1 MTQEPTSATTGAAL
15 RPTRKSRGDA
25 IFAGISK
32 SAGVL
37 ILAVLAG
44 VALFLIIEAWP
55 AVTASSDE
63 IPEGKS
69 LLDYCIPLV
78 YGTIIAAVLALLIA
92 TPVSLGIALFISH
105 YAPKRLAQG
114 LGYIVDLLAAIPSV
128 VYGLWGIVFLA
139 AQLTPA
145 YGWLA
150 EHVGLASVP
159 VGGRSVQYS
168 DLLKQYDYWKNV
180 ADREAGRRPAAKQ
193 INLSGF

>member
-78 YGTIIAAVLALLIA
+78 YG
-92 TPVSLGIALFISH
+92 
-105 YAPKRLAQG
+105 R
-114 LGYIVDLLAAIPSV
+114 
-128 VYGLWGIVFLA
+128 
-139 AQLTPA
+139 
-145 YGWLA
+145 
-150 EHVGLASVP
+150 
-159 VGGRSVQYS
+159 
-168 DLLKQYDYWKNV
+168 NV
-180 ADREAGRRPAAKQ
+180 AYVKPRVPGGPM
-193 INLSGF
+193 